1 MSQAP
6 LRDSYEGMLNQARAA
21 YQAGNLHQSI
31 ALYQRL
37 FDRLG
42 RLSNR
47 IFDRRPQLRD
57 LHRQAGMD
65 LVNLLGLE
73 GRYPEAI
80 EVTEDLAR
88 RFPGEA
94 DAWRRDLAMLRL
106 AKGEAD
112 RGLSELETLADEEPE
127 NVWNWIVLAIESRTE
142 GRFAE
147 SQAALDRAMDVA
159 TSADPEALAEV
170 HYQRFH
176 LLKDMGQI
184 DEAIAAWEQAVAV
197 YSDVADQVR
206 DVYVL
211 LTDAGRYDEALA
223 YVERDGNQLQA
234 GFQRGLIRSLT
245 GDPDGA
251 RQEWQTVAGMDPE
264 EFESGHD
271 AWVEAVLRLG
281 DPVPALE
288 GLQRLLRRHASVR
301 MLALSAIAWAMH
313 DDQEV
318 ALSSLERTTELMR
331 RGRPPKQKLDSADW
345 RLLDS
350 LVSDEEMKE
359 ALKPYF
365 AVVETLWG

>member
-1 MSQAP
+1 MLDQA
-6 LRDSYEGMLNQARAA
+6 QAA
-21 YQAGNLHQSI
+21 YQARNLHQSI

-37 FDRLG
+37 FDRVG
-42 RLSNR
+42 RLSER
-47 IFDRRPQLRD
+47 IFDRRPELRD
-57 LHRQAGMD
+57 MHRQAGMD

-73 GRYPEAI
+73 GRYAEAI
-80 EVTEDLAR
+80 EVTEELAR
-88 RFPGEA
+88 RYPGET

-112 RGLSELETLADEEPE
+112 RGLSELEALADEEPE
-127 NVWNWIVLAIESRTE
+127 DVWNWIVLASESRIE

-147 SQAALDRAMDVA
+147 SDAALDRALDVA
-159 TSADPEALAEV
+159 ASADPEVVAEV
-170 HYQRFH
+170 HYQRFQ

-184 DEAIAAWEQAVAV
+184 DDAIAAWEQAVAV
-197 YSDVADQVR
+197 HSDVAGQVR

-211 LTDAGRYDEALA
+211 LTEAGRYAEALA

-251 RQEWQTVAGMDPE
+251 RQEWQAVAAMDPE
-264 EFESGHD
+264 KFESGHD
-271 AWVEAVLRLG
+271 AWAEAVLRLG

-288 GLQRLLRRHASVR
+288 GLQRLLGSHASIR
-301 MLALSAIAWAMH
+301 LLALSGIAWAMH
-313 DDQEV
+313 GDQEA
-318 ALSSLERTTELMR
+318 ALSLLERTTELMQR
-331 RGRPPKQKLDSADW
+331 SRPPKKKLDSADW

-350 LVSDEEMKE
+350 LVSDEEMKA
-359 ALKPYF
+359 ALRPNF